1 MISYLLDKTYKYT
14 LQSSFLFFGYV
25 YFHRICLLLKNNFYF
40 YFPYFKPITAVP
52 KTELELFIEK
62 YKKQFFY
69 AINSEKSFNDNIIAD
84 FYDKEKYNKIMKEQN
99 NFLEKKWKSSVL
111 IRNTP
116 RGNVIMCYD
125 SFKMGF
131 MYYCNN
137 SITYDILNSL
147 ASYYVI
153 HFSCLDFFIDNTY
166 YKDNKSK
173 FVDLYCKE
181 DNKEKEKEKKK
192 NSVFLENRDV
202 FIKKKPKQNIK
213 KEDKTEKNKEA
224 DEKPKEILRNKFIN
238 MGKCVNFSFLNCPP
252 VVNKN
257 NHFQTDWSK
266 KLNSENELQKQVFNY
281 ADYKKMLSNK

>member
-14 LQSSFLFFGYV
+14 FQSSFLFFGYV
-25 YFHRICLLLKNNFYF
+25 YFHRICFLLKSNFYY
-40 YFPYFKPITAVP
+40 YFPYFKPITAIP

-69 AINSEKSFNDNIIAD
+69 AINSEKTFNNNIIAD
-84 FYDKEKYNKIMKEQN
+84 FYDKEKYTKIMKEQN

-131 MYYCNN
+131 MYYCDN
-137 SITYDILNSL
+137 SITYDILNSI

-181 DNKEKEKEKKK
+181 DDKEKEKEKKK
-192 NSVFLENRDV
+192 NSVFLENKDV
-202 FIKKKPKQNIK
+202 FIKKKPKQNIN

-238 MGKCVNFSFLNCPP
+238 MGKCANFSFLNCPLI
-252 VVNKN
+252 VNKN
-257 NHFQTDWSK
+257 NNFQTDWSK

-281 ADYKKMLSNK
+281 ADYKKMFSNK

>member
-1 MISYLLDKTYKYT
+1 MISYFLNKIYKNTY
-14 LQSSFLFFGYV
+14 QSTFLFLGYI
-25 YFHRICLLLKNNFYF
+25 YSHRIYFMLKNNFYF
-40 YFPYFKPITAVP
+40 YFPYFKPLIAVP

-62 YKKQFFY
+62 YKNAFFH
-69 AINSEKSFNDNIIAD
+69 AINSEKNFNDNIVAD
-84 FYDKEKYNKIMKEQN
+84 FYDKEEYNKIMKEQN

-125 SFKMGF
+125 SFKLGF
-131 MYYCNN
+131 MYYCDN
-137 SITYDILNSL
+137 SLTYDILNSL

-192 NSVFLENRDV
+192 NSVLLENRDV
-202 FIKKKPKQNIK
+202 FIKKKPKQVIK
-213 KEDKTEKNKEA
+213 KEDETEKNKEVV
-224 DEKPKEILRNKFIN
+224 EKPNEIFRNRFIN
-238 MGKCVNFSFLNCPP
+238 MGKCVNFSVLNCPP

-257 NHFQTDWSK
+257 NNFQTDWNK

-281 ADYKKMLSNK
+281 ADYKKMLSSQ

>member
-1 MISYLLDKTYKYT
+1 MISYLLDKIYKNT
-14 LQSSFLFFGYV
+14 FQSTFLFVGYL
-25 YFHRICLLLKNNFYF
+25 YFHRICFLLHNHFYD
-40 YFPYFKPITAVP
+40 YFPYFKPITAIP

-62 YKKQFFY
+62 YKNDFFH
-69 AINSEKSFNDNIIAD
+69 AINSEKGFNDNIIAD
-84 FYDKEKYNKIMKEQN
+84 FYDKEQYNKIMKEQN

-111 IRNTP
+111 VRNTP

-131 MYYCNN
+131 MYYCDN

-173 FVDLYCKE
+173 FLDLYFKE

-202 FIKKKPKQNIK
+202 FIKKKTKQVIK
-213 KEDKTEKNKEA
+213 KDDETEKNKEV
-224 DEKPKEILRNKFIN
+224 DEKTKEIFRNRFIN

-257 NHFQTDWSK
+257 NNFQTDWNK
-266 KLNSENELQKQVFNY
+266 KLNSENELQKQLFNY
-281 ADYKKMLSNK
+281 ADYKKMLSNQ

>member
-1 MISYLLDKTYKYT
+1 MISHLLNKIYKYT
-14 LQSSFLFFGYV
+14 FQSSFLFFGYI
-25 YFHRICLLLKNNFYF
+25 YSHRIYFILKNNFYF
-40 YFPYFKPITAVP
+40 YFPYFKPIITIP

-62 YKKQFFY
+62 YKNAFFN
-69 AINSEKSFNDNIIAD
+69 AINSEKTFNNNIIAD
-84 FYDKEKYNKIMKEQN
+84 FYDKEKYNKVMKEQN

-125 SFKMGF
+125 SFKLGF
-131 MYYCNN
+131 MYYCDN
-137 SITYDILNSL
+137 SVAYDILNSL

-202 FIKKKPKQNIK
+202 FIKKKTKQIIK
-213 KEDKTEKNKEA
+213 KEDETEKNKEV
-224 DEKPKEILRNKFIN
+224 DEKQKEIFRNKFIN
-238 MGKCVNFSFLNCPP
+238 MGKCVNFSVLNRHP
-252 VVNKN
+252 VTNKN
-257 NHFQTDWSK
+257 NNFQTTWNK
-266 KLNSENELQKQVFNY
+266 HLNSEDELQKQVFNY
-281 ADYKKMLSNK
+281 ADYKKMLSTQ